1 MRSISDLRVSF
12 GGHGPAMAAPY
23 LKIDEYINHRLEREA
38 KILDAVRSGLT
49 TEADIVSA
57 VYTDISP
64 KAYEMAQRAVI
75 AHLEKLK
82 VEGKI

>member
-1 MRSISDLRVSF
+1 
-12 GGHGPAMAAPY
+12 MAAPY

-38 KILDAVRSGLT
+38 KILEAVRSGVT
-49 TEADIVSA
+49 TPADIVSV
-57 VYTDISP
+57 VYTDVSP

-75 AHLEKLK
+75 AHLKKLE

>member
-1 MRSISDLRVSF
+1 MRSISDLTVLF

-23 LKIDEYINHRLEREA
+23 IKIDEYINHRLEREA
-38 KILDAVRSGLT
+38 KILNVVRTGVT
-49 TEADIVSA
+49 TPADIVSA

-64 KAYEMAQRAVI
+64 KAFEMAQRAVI
-75 AHLEKLK
+75 AHLEKLE